1 MTNKYQ
7 IELVNDPTDSNEPP
21 YPREVFATQA
31 EAEETA
37 LFRSANHGMAFRVVK
52 VENDNTL
59 TEINVFSPVKKR
71 PVLRCRKCHQMGHAG
86 EYPFSTMPGSG
97 RCDDCV

>member
-7 IELVNDPTDSNEPP
+7 IELVTDPTDPNELP
-21 YPREVFATQA
+21 YPREVFATRA

-52 VENDNTL
+52 VENDGSL
-59 TEINVFSPVKKR
+59 TEINVFSPVHK
-71 PVLRCRKCHQMGHAG
+71 
-86 EYPFSTMPGSG
+86 
-97 RCDDCV
+97 D